1 MNNLKQNLISFCT
14 FLITFMFFVSSISK
28 MLSYNKTVLG
38 LQKRFPIKN
47 LPFGFFKFTI
57 ICVIILQF
65 LAPLVLLYNSIIK
78 PNYMLNILSV
88 SSAGALCIF
97 TVLANLLY
105 HFPPVGSHYYS
116 FMSNITT
123 TGALLLLAVIN
134 YYNL

>member
-1 MNNLKQNLISFCT
+1 MYNLKKNLISFCT

-65 LAPLVLLYNSIIK
+65 LAPLVLVYNSIK
-78 PNYMLNILSV
+78 PNYVLNILSV
-88 SSAGALCIF
+88 VSAGALCIF
-97 TVLANLLY
+97 TILATLLY
-105 HFPPVGSHYYS
+105 HYPPVGSHYYS

-134 YYNL
+134 YNL